1 MSIWTQ
7 SRENVWVAAH
17 RGFSEKYPEN
27 TMEAFKAAVE
37 LGVDQIET
45 DVRITADG
53 ELVLHHDATVDRT
66 TNGTGKVKD
75 FTLAQLRELD
85 AGIKK
90 GEEFAGYKIP
100 TFVEFMDWMKTLPET
115 MTIDIELKEYTNEDE
130 ALSYAVTDR
139 VLKMV
144 DEYGFTDRI
153 VINSFDGK
161 LNEYIANKYGNKYRQ
176 HVFMPISKL
185 RNQFERNPYTFA
197 YCACVYGFEMADYN
211 FLRNYNCQPWVGASV
226 RDEERIDKAVECG
239 AVLITCNNVDEVLE
253 ILRKKGLHK

>member
-1 MSIWTQ
+1 MSVWTQ
-7 SRENVWVAAH
+7 SKENIWVAAH

-53 ELVLHHDATVDRT
+53 QLVLHHDATVDRT
-66 TNGTGKVKD
+66 TNGTGRVKD
-75 FTLAQLRELD
+75 FTLAQLKELD

-90 GEEFAGYKIP
+90 GEQFAGYKIP

-115 MTIDIELKEYTNEDE
+115 MTIDIELKEYTHVDE
-130 ALSYAVTDR
+130 KTAYEVADR

-161 LNEYIANKYGNKYRQ
+161 LNEYIADKYGNKYRQ
-176 HVFMPISKL
+176 HVFLPISKL
-185 RNQFERNPYTFA
+185 FNRMERNPYTFA
-197 YCACVYGFEMADYN
+197 YCACTYGFEMKDYD
-211 FLRNYNCQPWVGASV
+211 FLRNYGVQPWVGASV
-226 RDEERIDKAVECG
+226 RDEERIDKAIECG

>member
-1 MSIWTQ
+1 MSVWTQ
-7 SRENVWVAAH
+7 STSNVWVAAH

-53 ELVLHHDATVDRT
+53 ELVLHHDATLDRT
-66 TNGTGKVKD
+66 TTGTGLVKD
-75 FTLAQLRELD
+75 HTLAQIRALD

-90 GEEFAGYKIP
+90 GEEFAGYKVP

-115 MTIDIELKEYTNEDE
+115 MTIDIELKEYTHEDE
-130 ALSYAVTDR
+130 ALSYEVADR

-176 HVFMPISKL
+176 HVFLPISKL
-185 RNQFERNPYTFA
+185 KNVFERNPYTYA
-197 YCACVYGFEMADYN
+197 YCACVYGFEPKDYD
-211 FLRNYNCQPWVGASV
+211 FLRMYDCQPWVGASV
-226 RDEERIDKAVECG
+226 RDEEKIDKAVECG
-239 AVLITCNNVDEVLE
+239 AVLITCNNVDEVLD

>member
-7 SRENVWVAAH
+7 SEKNIWVAAH

-66 TNGTGKVKD
+66 TNGTGLVKD
-75 FTLAQLRELD
+75 FTLAQLKELD

-90 GEEFAGYKIP
+90 GEQFAGCKIP
-100 TFVEFMDWMKTLPET
+100 TLIEFLDWVKTLPET
-115 MTIDIELKEYTNEDE
+115 MTLDLELKEYTHVDE
-130 ALSYAVTDR
+130 ATAYEVADR
-139 VLKMV
+139 VLKLV

-161 LNEYIANKYGNKYRQ
+161 LNEYIATKYGDKYRQ
-176 HVFMPISKL
+176 HVFLPISKL
-185 RNQFERNPYTFA
+185 FNKFEKNPYTFA
-197 YCACVYGFEMADYN
+197 YCACVYGFEVKDYD
-211 FLRNYNCQPWVGASV
+211 FLRRFNCQPWVGASV
-226 RDEERIDKAVECG
+226 RDEEKIDKAIACG
-239 AVLITCNNVDEVLE
+239 AVLITCNNIDEVLN
-253 ILRKKGLHK
+253 ILRKKGYHK